1 MHACTAFFCLFCV
14 STTRSSAREQ
24 SLRTD
29 FPGVP
34 RLKVIEAFLLLL
46 VLAFLPA
53 TQAWAQTTYPVT
65 DSFSGSGALS
75 ANWTNTTATGPGYVA
90 LAQNS
95 GTVGLSVSGQ
105 QGLAIYTG
113 TTFANDQYAQ
123 ATFVN
128 HLAGGGAT
136 GVCVR
141 MNAAGDGVCYLADWG
156 RIYAMVDGAI
166 SYTIAAACP
175 VPSSGDTI
183 QIIAIGGSYTCNDV
197 TAGTSSSGSDTNYS
211 LGSPGIL
218 IDQTISTAYAL
229 SHFQADCSPSC
240 SLFSGPAAAAYP
252 LTDSFSGSGALSSN
266 WTSTLNNGYVAL
278 TQNSGTAGVSVS
290 GQAGLAIYMGATFSD
305 DQYAQAVFV
314 NQNSSNSATG
324 VCVRMD
330 SSGTGVCYL
339 AGDGAIYAL
348 DEGAGV
354 DGIASCPIPSVG
366 DTIRL
371 SVVGAVYTCEDV
383 STGASGTGT
392 YWANIAGHPAI
403 LVDQRQSSV
412 YVLAQ
417 FQADCIPSCA
427 TYAVPPAIITL
438 GSFSTTATNPG
449 FNNTATTFVPGSS
462 AVNNGSTA
470 TYNLSPGTGWHSPLN
485 SSSYVSYDP
494 GTGPLGSVV
503 APNGDYYYTTTFTIG
518 SNVSLTSTSGTLA
531 VLADDTVAVYLN
543 GSLIQPSAGP
553 IGGYNSYSHCSNV
566 VPNCATPITF
576 NLTGLV
582 TGQNVLTFDVKQV
595 VLASEGLDYWG
606 TIALSGISVAVT
618 PSNVALYAAQTE
630 QFAANVTGASN
641 TAVTWTIS
649 PAGVGS
655 VDSTGL
661 YTAPSSITSQQTVT
675 VTATSQADSTK
686 SASAAVTLEPPVV
699 VSVSPATATLAG
711 GQTQQFAATVMNSG
725 NTAVTWT
732 INPAGTGTVSA
743 AGLYTAPATIGAQQ
757 TVTITATSQADA
769 TMSASSTINLQ
780 PPCVFNGYSY
790 GRSIV
795 IDHTKVPNT
804 DQTNFPFLFSTVD
817 QAFKTTSNGGHVTNS
832 NGYDI
837 IFTSDAAG
845 MNRLPFE
852 QESYSSSTGAVIY
865 WINVPLVSHISDTVF
880 YVWYGNSNI
889 TSDQSNKTVV
899 WDNNYIGVWHFP
911 NGTILSAS
919 DSTAN
924 GNNGTIF
931 GASATAGKIYG
942 GANFNGNTNYIG
954 VGSNISTVQMNT
966 VSFWAYINTLNGA
979 QEMVSHSGNGVGI
992 ELLVFSN
999 SVCAY
1004 VMGNSQSYICS
1015 TSGVNLSGWNHIA
1028 LTQGGPNS
1036 PMALYINGQIVGTN
1050 TTPSSIAN
1058 PPNLDFGV
1066 WANSSGRYFN
1076 GSLDEI
1082 RISSAVRSSDWIA
1095 AEYNNQSSPSAF
1107 YSVGPE
1113 SEGLLV
1119 SPATV
1124 NLYASQGQQ
1133 FTAQGPACA
1142 SNFVWSLP
1150 PNAPGTLSQNG
1161 LFSAP
1166 QTITAEQTVLI
1177 TATSTSDPTKTGSA
1191 AVTLTPALNP
1201 ALTLA
1206 AAVQPPYVTGASQQ
1220 FVATLKNQDGTPLA
1234 YFSVSFIVNGAN
1246 NTSGS
1251 ATTDGNGI
1259 ATFAYTGASS
1269 GSDTIQASANAAG
1282 GQVTSN
1288 KVFATWIVPSD
1299 PISTTTVL
1307 GRFFPLTNC
1316 CWFNASPAS
1325 TPVFEQIFPTINFDP
1340 PSGAIPGNTTVG
1352 TGTHPFTDVTLDKN
1366 GNFSGTI
1373 VAQGNGYQAGSGP
1386 LTGFQASFTGSFIVA
1401 NGGDMVIPIYVD
1413 NSFIL
1418 GIGGGATRVSGPID
1432 GAPPITPFGQYPVMG
1447 ALSTSIGGASIT
1459 VHFPGPGTY
1468 PYELDYVED
1477 GAGLQSIM
1485 MMSGNTAGNG
1495 FAPGVPSGGTLTLS
1509 PSSVQA
1515 QPVGGNQLFTITA
1528 TDAAGNSVP
1537 NLSVGLVIS
1546 LNDTQELSATT
1557 NSNGAATFTYVN
1569 TNPGTDQVQAV
1580 AIIAGMVTYSNIVNV
1595 PWTSAPSTPP
1605 INNNGD
1611 GSTVSI
1617 SVTSQNTV
1625 ILPNK
1630 LQLSAT
1636 VTDSALQ
1643 SGGTIAL
1650 TWSEVSGPGT
1660 VTFSSP
1666 NAAST
1671 TASFTQPG
1679 GYVLKLGATDPD
1691 ASDAVTFNVT
1701 VDPEPG
1707 TSQGWIGSP
1716 NNGSTVSGIVPITVA
1731 SGETLQ
1737 SGTLTF
1743 YPANNPQTV
1752 TVLNANTTGSGQIG
1766 KLDTT
1771 TLANGQYWITL
1782 QATDTGGNASYNLA
1796 LVTVVGNYKPGRV
1809 TSTVTDL
1816 VVPAKGLAIQI
1827 QRTYDS
1833 LNAGRSSD
1841 FGYGWNLGT
1850 NVDLSVNPLGSVTFT
1865 LGGQRKTFYLTPQY
1879 EGFLPYY
1886 VPAFTPEPGMHG
1898 TLVNAGTGCTDFF
1911 DFLLPNSSL
1920 WTCVGGGIWS
1930 PPAYVYTD
1938 PSGTAYTMTASG
1950 QLQSIVD
1957 KAGNALTIT
1966 PNGITSSTGLAV
1978 PFERDSKGRIT
1989 KITDPHGN
1997 QYLYGYL
2004 DPDGNDDGNLQT
2016 VTYPN
2021 TAQPSTYMY
2030 VPGTHLYE
2038 SGTDFRN
2045 NPLPQTTYYASTDT
2059 DAHGNSLSGRL
2070 ESVKDAVGETTT
2082 YTYDVSTNTTTL
2094 TYPPDGSGNVG
2105 TATRVYD
2112 NMGDLLSSTDPLG
2125 HTTTNTYDANQN
2137 LLSTTDPLNHI
2148 ICYTY
2153 DSNGNRT
2160 SVTLPQTGP
2169 TCSSTKSTTAYN
2181 QYSEPTQTTDELGNI
2196 RTFNY
2201 DVDFNP
2207 QSVTDGVGTLSAFI
2221 FNNDGT
2227 LQAGTI
2233 GYDISA
2239 NPSKAS
2245 QFTYDSNGNMAS
2257 RTDALGRATSYT
2269 YDSLGHKITMIQPL
2283 PNTNTSTA
2291 TATTTYTYDALGNLT
2306 QTAAPLGRTTGSTY
2320 DGNGNKISDTDPL
2333 GHITIYQYD
2342 ALNRLTTTTFP
2353 TQQST
2358 TTTRTYDFR
2367 NNVVDET
2374 DQAGYIT
2381 HHVYDLAGR
2390 LTSLTK
2396 AYGTANAST
2405 TTYAYYNDGRK
2416 QSETDALGHTTTY
2429 TYDAAGRLTA
2439 IAGVKGNV
2447 SYGYDA
2453 VGNRTSSTDGDG
2465 NTTQYQYD
2473 ARKRL
2478 VKTIYPDTTSVTN
2491 GYDGPGNL
2499 TKVTDQA
2506 GNVVQYTFDSA
2517 NQLQSVIQLNSPNS
2531 SNNTTAYGYDNDGNL
2546 TNLTDANGHSTA
2558 NAYDLLYNLTNKTL
2572 PDGSSTETRTY
2583 DTAGNLLSLQHFNG
2597 KTTTYTY
2604 DPLDRLLTR
2613 TPDSSYSEPVVS
2625 FTYTATGKRNSMTDA
2640 SGTTTYTYDTLDRLT
2655 AKTTPEGTLNYTYDA
2670 ASDVASMS
2678 SSNAN
2683 GVSVGYTYDSLNR
2696 LSTVVDNH
2704 LIGQNTTT
2712 YTYDTASNVATATY
2726 PNNLQSTF
2734 HYDQLNRLTA
2744 LTTPNSGYLYQ
2755 LGPTGNRTNAT
2766 ELTGRT
2772 LTWSFDGIYR
2782 LTSETISR
2790 DPAGKNGAVGYG
2802 LDPVGNR
2809 LSANSTLSG
2818 VSSGS
2823 YGYSL
2828 NDLLSIETYDS
2839 NGNTLTTGGKVFTY
2853 DSENRLKSMNGGAIT
2868 LLYDGDGNRVAKTAS
2883 GVTTRYLV
2891 DDLNPTGYAQVMEEI
2906 VNGAVKREYTYG
2918 LQRIS
2923 QDQIVNNAWTPSFYG
2938 YDGMDSIRMLTSTN
2952 GTVTDT
2958 YSYDAFGNLLNSTGT
2973 TPNNYLYRG
2982 EQYDPDLGLYYLRA
2996 RYYNPTT
3003 GRFMSRD
3010 PKEFGPLESKH
3021 KPANPNRFH
3030 KYLYVGGNPVMYADP
3045 TGYAAEAE
3053 DAVVISLT
3061 PALLGLGEEVSITG
3075 SLTVSS
3081 SGEATV
3087 VIDYVEGNITSP
3099 FRFLQALITLAQDNG
3114 GKALVILTTF
3124 ANERLQNI
3132 AIERY
3137 GFVEYGGRDVWYSP
3151 F

>member
-1 MHACTAFFCLFCV
+1 MDGSGTLYLQDHAQVGVVGGWQLNGLLLMDTISNQQVQPITITSPGDPLTAIQAPTQGVVV
-14 STTRSSAREQ
+14 STQPVSYSKTNQPPNNTLS
-24 SLRTD
+24 
-29 FPGVP
+29 PGVYCGGLTILNTNGVTFNMSP
-34 RLKVIEAFLLLL
+34 G
-46 VLAFLPA
+46 
-53 TQAWAQTTYPVT
+53 TY
-65 DSFSGSGALS
+65 
-75 ANWTNTTATGPGYVA
+75 
-90 LAQNS
+90 
-95 GTVGLSVSGQ
+95 
-105 QGLAIYTG
+105 IM
-113 TTFANDQYAQ
+113 
-123 ATFVN
+123 
-128 HLAGGGAT
+128 AGGGLTFTSQAIVAGF
-136 GVCVR
+136 GVTVY
-141 MNAAGDGVCYLADWG
+141 N
-156 RIYAMVDGAI
+156 
-166 SYTIAAACP
+166 
-175 VPSSGDTI
+175 
-183 QIIAIGGSYTCNDV
+183 
-197 TAGTSSSGSDTNYS
+197 TSSAGWSCSSSYGYTPISITGQAQVNLTAPTTGALAGILFFGNRAGCGTPGSCQDKIAGGASDTFNGALYFKS
-211 LGSPGIL
+211 
-218 IDQTISTAYAL
+218 DQL
-229 SHFQADCSPSC
+229 
-240 SLFSGPAAAAYP
+240 LFSGK
-252 LTDSFSGSGALSSN
+252 SSSN
-266 WTSTLNNGYVAL
+266 GCMVVVADIITITGNSSFGDTGCPINPVAVSVAPLSATLYGGQSQQL
-278 TQNSGTAGVSVS
+278 TATVTNSGNTAVTWT
-290 GQAGLAIYMGATFSD
+290 I
-305 DQYAQAVFV
+305 
-314 NQNSSNSATG
+314 
-324 VCVRMD
+324 
-330 SSGTGVCYL
+330 SSG
-339 AGDGAIYAL
+339 
-348 DEGAGV
+348 
-354 DGIASCPIPSVG
+354 
-366 DTIRL
+366 
-371 SVVGAVYTCEDV
+371 
-383 STGASGTGT
+383 GTGT
-392 YWANIAGHPAI
+392 ISAAGLYTAPANITSQQTVTITAT
-403 LVDQRQSSV
+403 S
-412 YVLAQ
+412 
-417 FQADCIPSCA
+417 QADTTKSASA
-427 TYAVPPAIITL
+427 TITL
-438 GSFSTTATNPG
+438 LPP
-449 FNNTATTFVPGSS
+449 V
-462 AVNNGSTA
+462 AVNI
-470 TYNLSPGTGWHSPLN
+470 SPINASLYGGQTQQFSASVTN
-485 SSSYVSYDP
+485 S
-494 GTGPLGSVV
+494 
-503 APNGDYYYTTTFTIG
+503 
-518 SNVSLTSTSGTLA
+518 
-531 VLADDTVAVYLN
+531 
-543 GSLIQPSAGP
+543 
-553 IGGYNSYSHCSNV
+553 
-566 VPNCATPITF
+566 
-576 NLTGLV
+576 
-582 TGQNVLTFDVKQV
+582 
-595 VLASEGLDYWG
+595 
-606 TIALSGISVAVT
+606 
-618 PSNVALYAAQTE
+618 
-630 QFAANVTGASN
+630 SN

-649 PAGVGS
+649 PVGTGTIS
-655 VDSTGL
+655 AAGL
-661 YTAPSSITSQQTVT
+661 YSAQANITNQQTVT
-675 VTATSQADSTK
+675 ITATSQADTTKSASSSITLMPPVSVSVAPVSVTLYAAQTQQFTATVTNTSNTTVTWSVSPAGTGTIDASGNYTAPASISAQQAVTVTATSQADPTKSASATVALSLPITIRVSPSTATVSGGQTQAFAATVTNTSNTAVTWSMSPEGAGTINSSGVYTAPATVTSSQTVTITATSQADSTK
-686 SASAAVTLEPPVV
+686 SASA
-699 VSVSPATATLAG
+699 
-711 GQTQQFAATVMNSG
+711 
-725 NTAVTWT
+725 
-732 INPAGTGTVSA
+732 
-743 AGLYTAPATIGAQQ
+743 
-757 TVTITATSQADA
+757 TITLVPTTQCTS
-769 TMSASSTINLQ
+769 
-780 PPCVFNGYSY
+780 NGYSY
-790 GRSIV
+790 VRSIA

-804 DQTNFPFLFSTVD
+804 DQTNFPILVSGTYSFLAPV
-817 QAFKTTSNGGHVTNS
+817 ANGGKVQS
-832 NGYDI
+832 ASGYDI

-845 MNRLPFE
+845 QNLLDFE
-852 QESYSSSTGAVIY
+852 IDSYSPTTGAAAF
-865 WINVPLVSHISDTVF
+865 WIRIPTLSHSMDTAI
-880 YVWYGNSNI
+880 YVWYGSSSTTTSQENKAGVWSNHFA
-889 TSDQSNKTVV
+889 
-899 WDNNYIGVWHFP
+899 GVWHF
-911 NGTILSAS
+911 GTSSAS
-919 DSTAN
+919 ITADSTAN
-924 GNNGTIF
+924 ANNGSNHGVLAGNGLIGGSGSFDGSGNTFFDIPSSASYKPTTAITLEAWVKMTAATIF
-931 GASATAGKIYG
+931 PDIFSLDYRANGSWSYPFQAYALDFQASSLQPRIDIATGGTQIAQLGPNNIATGQWQHVVGTYDGSQLIVYADGTPVVAAPQTGPIDYG
-942 GANFNGNTNYIG
+942 TSQDLDIGTRSPYTSAEAINGLIDEAR
-954 VGSNISTVQMNT
+954 ISTV
-966 VSFWAYINTLNGA
+966 ARA
-979 QEMVSHSGNGVGI
+979 
-992 ELLVFSN
+992 
-999 SVCAY
+999 A
-1004 VMGNSQSYICS
+1004 
-1015 TSGVNLSGWNHIA
+1015 
-1028 LTQGGPNS
+1028 
-1036 PMALYINGQIVGTN
+1036 
-1050 TTPSSIAN
+1050 
-1058 PPNLDFGV
+1058 
-1066 WANSSGRYFN
+1066 
-1076 GSLDEI
+1076 
-1082 RISSAVRSSDWIA
+1082 DWIA
-1095 AEYNNQSSPSAF
+1095 TEYNNQSSPSAF

-1124 NLYASQGQQ
+1124 NLYASQVQQ
-1133 FTAQGPACA
+1133 FTAQGLACA

-1150 PNAPGTLSQNG
+1150 SNAPGTLSQNG

-1177 TATSTSDPTKTGSA
+1177 TATSTSDPTKMGSA

-1220 FVATLKNQDGTPLA
+1220 FVATLRNQDGTPLA
-1234 YFSVSFIVNGAN
+1234 YFSVSFTVNGAN

-1259 ATFAYTGASS
+1259 ATFAYASANS

-1325 TPVFEQIFPTINFDP
+1325 TPLFEQIFPTINFDP

-1386 LTGFQASFTGSFIVA
+1386 LTGFEASFTGSFIVA

-1418 GIGGGATRVSGPID
+1418 GIGGGTTRVSGPIA
-1432 GAPPITPFGQYPVMG
+1432 GAPQFTPFGQYPVMG

-1477 GAGLQSIM
+1477 GVGLQSIM
-1485 MMSGNTAGNG
+1485 MMSGNTGSNG

-1509 PSSVQA
+1509 PNSVQG
-1515 QPVGGNQLFTITA
+1515 QPVGGKQLFTITA
-1528 TDAAGNSVP
+1528 TDAAGNPVP

-1557 NSNGAATFTYVN
+1557 DSNGAATFTYVN
-1569 TNPGTDQVQAV
+1569 TSPGTDQVQAV

-1611 GSTVSI
+1611 SSTLSI
-1617 SVTSQNTV
+1617 SVTAQNTV

-1630 LQLSAT
+1630 LQLNAT
-1636 VTDSALQ
+1636 VTDSALP

-1650 TWSEVSGPGT
+1650 TWSEVSGPGI

-1671 TASFTQPG
+1671 TATFTEPG

-1691 ASDAVTFNVT
+1691 ASDAVTLNVT

-1716 NNGSTVSGIVPITVA
+1716 TNGSSVSGIVPITVA

-1782 QATDTGGNASYNLA
+1782 QATDTSGNASYNLA

-1816 VVPAKGLAIQI
+1816 VVPAKRLAIQI

-1841 FGYGWNLGT
+1841 FGHGWNLGT

-1879 EGFLPYY
+1879 GGFLPYY

-1898 TLVNAGTGCTDFF
+1898 TLMNAGTGCTDFF
-1911 DFLLPNSSL
+1911 DYLVPDGSL
-1920 WTCVGGGIWS
+1920 WTCVGGGVWS
-1930 PPAYVYTD
+1930 PPGYVYTD

-1989 KITDPHGN
+1989 KITDPQGK

-2021 TAQPSTYMY
+2021 TPQPSTYIY

-2045 NPLPQTTYYASTDT
+2045 NPLPETTYYASTDT
-2059 DAHGNSLSGRL
+2059 DAHGNALGGRL

-2082 YTYDVSTNTTTL
+2082 YSYDVTTNTTTL
-2094 TYPPDGSGNVG
+2094 TYPPDGSGIVG
-2105 TATRVYD
+2105 TATMVYD

-2125 HTTTNTYDANQN
+2125 HTNTNTYDANQN

-2148 ICYTY
+2148 TCYAY

-2169 TCSSTKSTTAYN
+2169 TCSSIKSTTAYN
-2181 QYSEPTQTTDELGNI
+2181 QYSEPTQTTDELGNV

-2201 DVDFNP
+2201 DVNFNP
-2207 QSVTDGVGTLSAFI
+2207 QSVTDGVGALSTFI

-2227 LQAGTI
+2227 LQAGAI

-2245 QFTYDSNGNMAS
+2245 QFTYDANGNMTS
-2257 RTDALGRATSYT
+2257 RTDALGRVTSYI
-2269 YDSLGHKITMIQPL
+2269 YDSLGHKITTVQPL
-2283 PNTNTSTA
+2283 PNANTSPA
-2291 TATTTYTYDALGNLT
+2291 AATTTYQYDAFGNLT
-2306 QTAAPLGRTTGSTY
+2306 QTSAPLSRLTSSQY
-2320 DGNGNKISDTDPL
+2320 DGNGNKISDTDSL
-2333 GHITIYQYD
+2333 GRTTTYQYD
-2342 ALNRLTTTTFP
+2342 ALNRLTTTTYP
-2353 TQQST
+2353 TQPST
-2358 TTTRTYDFR
+2358 TATRTYDFR

-2374 DQAGYIT
+2374 DQAGHIT

-2390 LTSLTK
+2390 LTSATK

-2439 IAGVKGNV
+2439 VAGVKGNV

-2453 VGNRTSSTDGDG
+2453 AGNRISSTDGDG
-2465 NTTQYQYD
+2465 NATQFQYD

-2499 TKVTDQA
+2499 TNVTDQA
-2506 GNVVQYTFDSA
+2506 GNTVQYTFDAA
-2517 NQLQSVIQLNSPNS
+2517 NQLQSVIQVNSPNS
-2531 SNNTTAYGYDNDGNL
+2531 SNNTTAYGYDKDGNL
-2546 TNLTDANGHSTA
+2546 SNLTDANGHSTM
-2558 NAYDLLYNLTNKTL
+2558 NAYDLLYNLTTKTL
-2572 PDGSSTETRTY
+2572 PDGSLTETRTY
-2583 DTAGNLLSLQHFNG
+2583 DTAANLLSLQHFNG
-2597 KTTTYTY
+2597 KTTTYAY
-2604 DPLDRLLTR
+2604 DPLNRLLTR
-2613 TPDSSYSEPVVS
+2613 TPDSSYGEPVVS
-2625 FTYTATGKRNSMTDA
+2625 FTYTATGKRATMTDA
-2640 SGTTTYTYDTLDRLT
+2640 SGTTNYTYDSLGRLT
-2655 AKTTPEGTLNYTYDA
+2655 AKATPEGTLNYTYDA
-2670 ASDVASMS
+2670 ASNVASMA

-2683 GVSVGYTYDSLNR
+2683 GASVAYSYDGLNR
-2696 LSTVVDNH
+2696 LSSVLDNR
-2704 LIGQNTTT
+2704 IGSGQNTTT
-2712 YTYDTASNVATATY
+2712 YTYDAASNLVTASY
-2726 PNNLQSTF
+2726 PNGVQSTY

-2766 ELTGRT
+2766 ELTGRS
-2772 LTWSFDGIYR
+2772 LNWSYDGIYR
-2782 LTSETISR
+2782 LTNEAVSQ

-2802 LDPVGNR
+2802 LDPEGNR

-2818 VSSGS
+2818 ISSGTFS
-2823 YGYSL
+2823 F
-2828 NDLLSIETYDS
+2828 NADDLLSIETYDS
-2839 NGNTLTTGGKVFTY
+2839 NGNTLTAGGKVFTY
-2853 DSENRLKSMNGGAIT
+2853 DSESRLKSMNGDAVT

-2891 DDLNPTGYAQVMEEI
+2891 DDLNPTGYAQVVEE
-2906 VNGAVKREYTYG
+2906 VVTGAVQREYTYG

-2923 QDQIVNNAWTPSFYG
+2923 QNQIVNNTWTPSFYG
-2938 YDGMDSIRMLTSTN
+2938 YDGGGNVRQLTNPS
-2952 GTVTDT
+2952 GVITDT
-2958 YSYDAFGNLLNSTGT
+2958 YDYDAFGNKVNFTGT

-2982 EQYDPDLGLYYLRA
+2982 EQYDSDLGLYYLRA
-2996 RYYNPTT
+2996 RYYNPLT